1 MTIRSFT
8 ENDYSEIVNIYNH
21 AVDEKFAT
29 ADTDYVTVESRKDWF
44 AQHLFNT
51 YPIYVAEEN
60 NEVIGW
66 CSLSPHR
73 PGRKA
78 LRTVAEISYYIH
90 KDHRRKGVA
99 NLLITHTIEEAK
111 QLGFKNLITILLDL
125 NKPSIYI
132 LEKFGFEKWG
142 HLPDIAEIDGII
154 CGQFIYGKKLYSE
167 SLPIHS

>member
-1 MTIRSFT
+1 MIIRSST
-8 ENDYSEIVNIYNH
+8 SKDYFEIVKIYNH

-29 ADTDYVTVESRKDWF
+29 ADTEYVTLESRKIWF
-44 AQHLFNT
+44 AQHSPET

-60 NEVIGW
+60 DEIIGW

-99 NLLITHTIEEAK
+99 NSLINHTIESAK
-111 QLGFKNLITILLDL
+111 ILGFKNLIAILLDL
-125 NKPSIYI
+125 NKSSVYI
-132 LEKFGFEKWG
+132 LTKFEFEKWG
-142 HLPDIAEIDGII
+142 HLPGIADIDGVV
-154 CGQFIYGKKLYSE
+154 CGQYIFGRKLKD
-167 SLPIHS
+167 

>member
-1 MTIRSFT
+1 MRIRNFAIDDL
-8 ENDYSEIVNIYNH
+8 EVIVNIYNH

-29 ADTDYVTVESRKDWF
+29 ADTEYVTIDSRKEWF
-44 AQHLFNT
+44 AQHSAET

-60 NEVIGW
+60 NEIVGW

-78 LRTVAEISYYIH
+78 LRSVAEISYYIH

-99 NLLITHTIEEAK
+99 NALISYTVEKAK
-111 QLGFKNLITILLDL
+111 ELGFKNLFTILLDL

-142 HLPDIAEIDGII
+142 HLPDIAEFGGVI
-154 CGQFIYGKKLYSE
+154 CGQYIYGRK
-167 SLPIHS
+167 I

>member
-1 MTIRSFT
+1 MIIRPATSK
-8 ENDYSEIVNIYNH
+8 DYSEIVKIYNH

-29 ADTDYVTVESRKDWF
+29 ADTEHISIESRHDWF
-44 AQHLFNT
+44 AQHLSET

-60 NEVIGW
+60 DEIIGW

-99 NLLITHTIEEAK
+99 GSLINYTI
-111 QLGFKNLITILLDL
+111 
-125 NKPSIYI
+125 
-132 LEKFGFEKWG
+132 
-142 HLPDIAEIDGII
+142 DI
-154 CGQFIYGKKLYSE
+154 C
-167 SLPIHS
+167 

>member
-1 MTIRSFT
+1 MIIRDAHQKDFA
-8 ENDYSEIVNIYNH
+8 DIINIYNH

-29 ADTDYVTVESRKDWF
+29 ADTEYVTFESRRNWF
-44 AQHLFNT
+44 EQHSPGT

-60 NEVIGW
+60 GEVIGW

-90 KDHRRKGVA
+90 KDHRRKGIA
-99 NLLITHTIEEAK
+99 NNLIRHTIDSAK
-111 QLGFKNLITILLDL
+111 ALHFRNLISILLDE
-125 NKPSIYI
+125 NKLSIHL

-142 HLPDIAEIDGII
+142 HLPEVADFNGVI
-154 CGQFIYGKKLYSE
+154 CGQFIYGKKL
-167 SLPIHS
+167 

>member
-1 MTIRSFT
+1 MNIRVAEEKDFS
-8 ENDYSEIVNIYNH
+8 NVINIYNH

-29 ADTDYVTVESRKDWF
+29 ADTEYITIESRKEWF
-44 AQHLFNT
+44 AQHSLKN
-51 YPIYVAEEN
+51 YPIFVAEEN
-60 NEVIGW
+60 SQVIGW

-99 NLLITHTIEEAK
+99 NSLITHTIIKARK
-111 QLGFKNLITILLDL
+111 LGFNNLITILLDL
-125 NKPSIYI
+125 NEPSIYI

-142 HLPDIAEIDGII
+142 HLPDIADINGVV
-154 CGQFIYGKKLYSE
+154 CGQYIYGKK
-167 SLPIHS
+167 I

>member
-1 MTIRSFT
+1 MEIRIAEEKDFA
-8 ENDYSEIVNIYNH
+8 DIIIIYNH

-29 ADTDYVTVESRKDWF
+29 ADTEYISLESRKNWF
-44 AQHLFNT
+44 ALHSPLS

-78 LRTVAEISYYIH
+78 LRNVAEISYYIH

-99 NLLITHTIEEAK
+99 SKLISYTIEEAK
-111 QLGFKNLITILLDL
+111 KLGFKNLISILLDL
-125 NKPSIYI
+125 NKTSIYI

-142 HLPDIAEIDGII
+142 HLPSIAEIENII
-154 CGQFIYGKKLYSE
+154 CGQFIYGRKL
-167 SLPIHS
+167 

>member
-1 MTIRSFT
+1 MNIRPAT
-8 ENDYSEIVNIYNH
+8 LKDYSEIVNIYNH

-29 ADTDYVTVESRKDWF
+29 ADTEHVSLESRKEWF
-44 AQHLFNT
+44 GQHSPET

-60 NEVIGW
+60 GEIVGW

-99 NLLITHTIEEAK
+99 SSLIDFTIESAIS
-111 QLGFKNLITILLDL
+111 LGFKNLISILLDL
-125 NKPSIYI
+125 NKTSIYI
-132 LEKFGFEKWG
+132 LEKFGFDKWG
-142 HLPDIAEIDGII
+142 HLPDVADIDGVI
-154 CGQFIYGKKLYSE
+154 CGQFIYGKKLKE
-167 SLPIHS
+167 

>member
-1 MTIRSFT
+1 MTIRDFT
-8 ENDYSEIVNIYNH
+8 KKDLANIVKIYNQ

-29 ADTDYVTVESRKDWF
+29 ADTEYITIESRKEWF
-44 AQHLFNT
+44 TRHSSVT

-60 NEVIGW
+60 NEIIGW

-73 PGRKA
+73 LGRKA

-90 KDHRRKGVA
+90 KDHRRKGIA
-99 NLLITHTIEEAK
+99 NSLIAHTIEKAK

-125 NKPSIYI
+125 NKPSIYL

-154 CGQFIYGKKLYSE
+154 CGQFVYGKKL
-167 SLPIHS
+167 